1 MAKYKARMLTPKDT
15 YTFDYPEA
23 LEFEIAQRKVLWM
36 PEEFKVE
43 KDIQD
48 LLVNMTQA
56 ESHGV
61 KTVLKLFTR
70 YELIVGNEY
79 WGGKFKRL
87 FKRPDLQRTASAF
100 SYVELNVH
108 APFYSAVDEAL
119 MLKTDEYYN
128 SYVND
133 QELVDRMNFLNE
145 IVTDKNPL
153 LSVGAF
159 SIVEGAI
166 LYSNFAFLKHFN
178 AGGKSL
184 IRNVVAGINMSV
196 ADEDYHS
203 QFGAWVFRQLRKE
216 MIESGDATLDEIR
229 EVEDKIIESAKTIFE
244 HETRIIDMIFEK
256 GNIKGITDLQMKYF
270 VQHRIDQCLSNLGIS
285 PIYKPKYNP
294 IAEWFYS
301 NINSYNLHDFFNA
314 SGREYH
320 RDWSEQR
327 FIWKTEVV

>member
-1 MAKYKARMLTPKDT
+1 MAKYKSRMLTPKDT

-23 LEFEIAQRKVLWM
+23 LEFELNQRKVLWT
-36 PEEFKVE
+36 PEEFQVE

-48 LLVNMTQA
+48 LLVNMSPA
-56 ESHGV
+56 EAHGV

-79 WGGKFKRL
+79 WGGKFKRM

-128 SYVND
+128 SYVED
-133 QELVDRMNFLNE
+133 PELVARMEFLEE
-145 IVTDKNPL
+145 IVLDKNPL

-159 SIVEGAI
+159 SMIEGAI

-203 QFGAWVFRQLRKE
+203 QFGAWVFRTLSKE
-216 MIESGDATLDEIR
+216 MIEAGDIALEELR
-229 EVEDKIIESAKTIFE
+229 EVQDKLVEVAKTIYE
-244 HETRIIDMIFEK
+244 HESRIINMIFEQGK
-256 GNIKGITDLQMKYF
+256 IPGITDVQMNHF
-270 VQHRIDQCLSNLGIS
+270 VQHRLDQCLSNLGLGA
-285 PIYKPKYNP
+285 IYKPKYNP

-301 NINSYNLHDFFNA
+301 NINSYNFHDFFNA
-314 SGREYH
+314 QGREYH
-320 RDWSEQR
+320 RDWHEGR
-327 FIWKTEVV
+327 FIWEKPSQ

>member
-1 MAKYKARMLTPKDT
+1 MKKYKARMLTSKDT

-23 LEFEIAQRKVLWM
+23 LEFELEQRKVLWS
-36 PEEFKVE
+36 PEEFQVE

-48 LLVNMTQA
+48 LIINMTPA

-79 WGGKFKRL
+79 WGGKYKRL
-87 FKRPDLQRTASAF
+87 FSRPDLQRTASCF

-133 QELVDRMNFLNE
+133 PELVERMEFLE
-145 IVTDKNPL
+145 AMVLDKNPL

-159 SIVEGAI
+159 SMIEGAI

-178 AGGKSL
+178 TGGKNL
-184 IRNVVAGINMSV
+184 IRNVIAGINMSV
-196 ADEDYHS
+196 ADEDYHA
-203 QFGAWVFRQLRKE
+203 QFGAWTYRTLKREMLEAGDITLEEARQ
-216 MIESGDATLDEIR
+216 
-229 EVEDKIIESAKTIFE
+229 VEDSLIQVAETIYK
-244 HETRIIDMIFEK
+244 HEARIIDMIFEK
-256 GNIKGITDLQMKYF
+256 GHIKGVTDTQMNHF
-270 VQHRIDQCLSNLGIS
+270 VQSRLDVCLTNLGLAA
-285 PIYKPKYNP
+285 IYKPKYNP
-294 IAEWFYS
+294 IADWFYS
-301 NINSYNLHDFFNA
+301 NINSYNFHDFFNA
-314 SGREYH
+314 GGREYN
-320 RDWSEQR
+320 RDWSENR
-327 FIWKTEVV
+327 FAWEASK

>member
-1 MAKYKARMLTPKDT
+1 MAKYKSRMLIPKDT

-23 LEFEIAQRKVLWM
+23 LEFELAQRKVLWT
-36 PEEFKVE
+36 PEEFQVE

-48 LLVNMTQA
+48 LLVNMTEA

-61 KTVLKLFTR
+61 KTVLKLFTK

-87 FKRPDLQRTASAF
+87 FKRPDLQRTASCF

-128 SYVND
+128 SYTND
-133 QELVDRMNFLNE
+133 QELVDRMNFLGKLVE
-145 IVTDKNPL
+145 DKDPL

-159 SIVEGAI
+159 SMIEGAI

-203 QFGAWVFRQLRKE
+203 QFGAWVFRTLRKE
-216 MIESGDATLDEIR
+216 MIESDDLTLEEIR
-229 EVEDKIIESAKTIFE
+229 QIEDKLIESAKIIYK
-244 HETRIIDMIFEK
+244 HEARIIDMIFEK
-256 GNIKGITDLQMKYF
+256 GHMKGITDHQMKNF
-270 VQHRIDQCLSNLGIS
+270 VQHRLDRCLNNLGINS
-285 PIYKPKYNP
+285 IYSPKYNP
-294 IAEWFYS
+294 IEEWFYS
-301 NINSYNLHDFFNA
+301 NINSYNLNDFFNS
-314 SGREYH
+314 SGREYN
-320 RDWSEQR
+320 RNWIETDFVWR
-327 FIWKTEVV
+327 NV